1 MKNGKIQR
9 HRRRHFLG
17 AFVFFCILLISH
29 DVHKEKKKHSDASLD
44 GTAPKLSTYTCGI
57 RTLMSRSKLTRNI
70 RTIDPLTPIR
80 GIVLSF
86 TQVPSGK
93 KLVPVTVTP
102 NQMRF
107 DNSMRVSQKAEMARS
122 TLHVPCSDLCRKVA

>member
-1 MKNGKIQR
+1 
-9 HRRRHFLG
+9 
-17 AFVFFCILLISH
+17 
-29 DVHKEKKKHSDASLD
+29 
-44 GTAPKLSTYTCGI
+44 
-57 RTLMSRSKLTRNI
+57 MSRSKLTRNM
-70 RTIDPLTPIR
+70 RTIEPLTPIN

-107 DNSMRVSQKAEMARS
+107 ESSMSVSQKAEMARS
-122 TLHVPCSDLCRKVA
+122 TLHVP